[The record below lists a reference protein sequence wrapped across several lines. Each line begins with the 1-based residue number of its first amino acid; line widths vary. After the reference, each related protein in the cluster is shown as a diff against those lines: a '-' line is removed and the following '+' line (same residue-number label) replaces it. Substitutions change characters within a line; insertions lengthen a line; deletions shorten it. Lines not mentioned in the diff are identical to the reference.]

1 MLPIVWAA
9 SFFASCE
16 NDMATINRIVNP
28 EEEPVFS
35 GTGVTILYSD
45 SAYLKIK
52 VEAPVIERFSETD
65 PPETVF
71 KEGVHAVFYNRDR
84 EEESALS
91 ADWARLDEKT
101 EIWEA
106 RGHVVV
112 SQVGGDSLLTEVI
125 FWNQQEGIIYNNTY
139 TQIFSE
145 GTYYQCNEGIRAA
158 QNFSWWSC
166 TSSAGEIEFEDVPF
180 ASDTLVTEEYE
191 EPVLREV
198 QDEESE

>member
-1 MLPIVWAA
+1 
-9 SFFASCE
+9 
-16 NDMATINRIVNP
+16 MATINRIVNP
-28 EEEPVFS
+28 EEEPDFS
-35 GTGVTILYSD
+35 GSRVTILYSD

-52 VEAPVIERFSETD
+52 VEAPLIERYAETD
-65 PPETVF
+65 PPQTVF
-71 KEGVHAVFYNRDR
+71 REGVRAVFYNRDR
-84 EEESALS
+84 QEESALS

-112 SQVGGDSLLTEVI
+112 NQTGGDSLLTEVI
-125 FWNQQEGIIYNNTY
+125 FWNQQEGIIYNETY

-145 GTYYQCNEGIRAA
+145 GTYYQCNDGIRAA

-180 ASDTLVTEEYE
+180 ASDTLATEEYE
-191 EPVLREV
+191 EPVLLDMR
-198 QDEESE
+198 DEETE